1 MAGARTIRRRM
12 ENALKGAT
20 GSDVIEL
27 TEYLL
32 SVVPSPH
39 FEVLLARAIKRHQMQ
54 EVEERL
60 NKGLEIVSVNPNEP
74 NNPGSGIDQSES
86 HSDSGQ
92 HAPQSDSIPFPPP

>member
-32 SVVPSPH
+32 SNVPSPH
-39 FEVLLARAIKRHQMQ
+39 FERLLARAIKRHQLK
-54 EVEERL
+54 EVEEKL
-60 NKGLEIVSVNPNEP
+60 NGGLEIVSVDDNEDKQARELQG
-74 NNPGSGIDQSES
+74 GSGTAGAVVDR
-86 HSDSGQ
+86 
-92 HAPQSDSIPFPPP
+92 